1 MSTPSIKK
9 NIVLSTAY
17 QILTLITPFI
27 TAPYVSRV
35 LEPDGIGVYSFTNSI
50 LSYFTMFAV
59 LGTSSY
65 GARQIARVR
74 DDIDKLSKNFFEIE
88 LLSIVTSSICIA
100 LWLILILC
108 VTKYQVIYLI
118 LTISLVGCMADISWF
133 FTGLEQFSYIVVR
146 NTIVKLVCI
155 ALLFVFIKSKD
166 DLYLYIFLMT
176 MANFLGT
183 LSMWLYIPKM
193 VKKVK
198 WKDLD
203 IRPHFKQ
210 TCLFFLPTVASSI
223 YLVMD
228 KTLIGLIT
236 KSEAENGYYEQ
247 ATKIVNMAKVL
258 TFSALNSVLSA
269 RTSYLYAE
277 GKFDEIKSRI
287 NKSLNFVL
295 FMGIGISC
303 GIIAVANRFV
313 PWFFGAGYQKV
324 VILLQ
329 VLSPIIVIIG
339 ISNIIGS
346 HYYTAVGAE
355 YQKRAARYMM
365 IGAAVNL
372 CLNLALIPYLQSLGA
387 VIASLA
393 AETIITC
400 LFLYNSDGYMNLIQ
414 IFRLGWKK
422 LIAGALMILAMFFI
436 GRQITDNTLA
446 VLSEV
451 VVGLATYF
459 IVLYLFKDSFLSY
472 LYYGILKP
480 KLSKILRK

>member
-1 MSTPSIKK
+1 
-9 NIVLSTAY
+9 
-17 QILTLITPFI
+17 
-27 TAPYVSRV
+27 
-35 LEPDGIGVYSFTNSI
+35 
-50 LSYFTMFAV
+50 
-59 LGTSSY
+59 
-65 GARQIARVR
+65 
-74 DDIDKLSKNFFEIE
+74 
-88 LLSIVTSSICIA
+88 
-100 LWLILILC
+100 
-108 VTKYQVIYLI
+108 
-118 LTISLVGCMADISWF
+118 
-133 FTGLEQFSYIVVR
+133 
-146 NTIVKLVCI
+146 
-155 ALLFVFIKSKD
+155 
-166 DLYLYIFLMT
+166 
-176 MANFLGT
+176 
-183 LSMWLYIPKM
+183 
-193 VKKVK
+193 
-198 WKDLD
+198 
-203 IRPHFKQ
+203 
-210 TCLFFLPTVASSI
+210 
-223 YLVMD
+223 
-228 KTLIGLIT
+228 
-236 KSEAENGYYEQ
+236 
-247 ATKIVNMAKVL
+247 
-258 TFSALNSVLSA
+258 
-269 RTSYLYAE
+269 
-277 GKFDEIKSRI
+277 
-287 NKSLNFVL
+287 
-295 FMGIGISC
+295 MGIGISC

-472 LYYGILKP
+472 LYFGILKP